1 MMFFNVYKLH
11 RAFKDMTHFI
21 GWHYSFCNP
30 GHEDCVRGLAILS
43 ETQFLSCAN
52 DASIRRWQITG
63 ECLEVYYGHTNYIY
77 SISVFPNCRGK
88 IILCNVFR
96 NLYLALFCLIF
107 EIQEED

>member
-1 MMFFNVYKLH
+1 MV
-11 RAFKDMTHFI
+11 HFI
-21 GWHYSFCNP
+21 DLYSFLNP

-43 ETQFLSCAN
+43 ETEFLSCAN

-88 IILCNVFR
+88 VNLWYIFKFLLLHSIL
-96 NLYLALFCLIF
+96 
-107 EIQEED
+107 